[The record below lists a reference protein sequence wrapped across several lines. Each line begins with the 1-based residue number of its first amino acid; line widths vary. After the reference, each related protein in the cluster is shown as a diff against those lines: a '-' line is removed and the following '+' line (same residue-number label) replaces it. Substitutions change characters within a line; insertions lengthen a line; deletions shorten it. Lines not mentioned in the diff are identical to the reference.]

1 MNSSS
6 SPGEQRSHETRGSV
20 VNNFMRLPAS
30 DCEISNPKTIMT
42 YVAAAATDVVVD
54 DVVVVV
60 VVAMLMLLLSQH
72 EVKPRNL
79 FQCQSLFS
87 SIEKNNASN
96 IVNCCSK
103 ENRLIELLEI
113 AVKHLACLNSKKT
126 WNLESCGCCFIC
138 LTCSL

>member
-1 MNSSS
+1 MNSFS

-42 YVAAAATDVVVD
+42 YVAAAVVDVVTD
-54 DVVVVV
+54 DFVVV

-113 AVKHLACLNSKKT
+113 AVKHLACLNSKK
-126 WNLESCGCCFIC
+126 NMEP
-138 LTCSL
+138 

>member
-1 MNSSS
+1 MNSFS

-42 YVAAAATDVVVD
+42 YVAAAATDVVAD
-54 DVVVVV
+54 DFVV

-113 AVKHLACLNSKKT
+113 AVKHLACLNSKKKHGT
-126 WNLESCGCCFIC
+126 LKVVVVASFA
-138 LTCSL
+138 